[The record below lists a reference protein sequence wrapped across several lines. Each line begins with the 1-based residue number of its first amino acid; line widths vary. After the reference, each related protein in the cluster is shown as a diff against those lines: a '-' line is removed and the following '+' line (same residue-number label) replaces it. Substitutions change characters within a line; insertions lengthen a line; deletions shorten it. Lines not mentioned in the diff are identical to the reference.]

1 MAVERA
7 SAAETM
13 QRARAAGV
21 ELWVEGRRLRFRAPP
36 DALSPELREAL
47 REERDRIVTLLRSEA
62 ASTRTIG
69 AISANQ
75 QGLWLLSQLAPDSA
89 AYHVAA
95 SLRLEGAVV
104 PAILEEALQ
113 VVVDRH
119 ETLRTTYGERDSL
132 PVRVVTGHCPAH
144 VRLVEASTWSAA
156 QLDSAVTAD
165 YARPIDI
172 VGGPIFRATLYTQSE
187 HHHVLLLVIHHLA
200 VDGTSL
206 VLLIEELFGA
216 YAALASATPLPAR
229 EEAASYSEFV
239 EWQQAAMPD
248 ADDQRR
254 FWANVLTPPPPP
266 LELPTDRARAR
277 TPALRGSTVWRTLDP
292 STTSRL
298 RALARAEG
306 VTEYVLLLSF
316 WFVLLRRLS
325 GLADITVGTPVAGRP
340 AARFARTV
348 GDFVNMLPLRVR
360 DLQGV
365 AFRELVQHVRQ
376 VVLEAMARQDAPL
389 SSLMEEL
396 GARGEQAAGPPFRTL
411 FVVQD
416 FARSSSIARLFSA
429 HDSASVVF
437 GPLAVRQYPI
447 NQQEGQF
454 DLSLD
459 VWPRDE
465 ALLCCWRFDRDLF
478 ERATIERWT
487 DTFAALV
494 SSVLSDPSASI
505 DVVSV
510 LSSAEVAALDAW
522 NATTQA
528 YPEAAASVPALIAAQ
543 AARTP
548 AAVAVTAAD
557 GAYTY
562 AAVLARAEALA
573 ARLRAA
579 GVAPGDRVGVLV
591 PRGRDLVVAVLGVL
605 GSGAAYVP
613 LDPQFPAARLQYM
626 LADAGAVAVVGTAA
640 AAAAIAWAGPVVA
653 VDPGRA
659 MPGEGPV
666 APFTEV
672 APTALAYVIYTSG
685 STGQPKGVA
694 VSHGSVVNF
703 LRAMAEAPGLTAT
716 DVLLAVTTVTF
727 DIAGLEL
734 FLPLT
739 VGARVVIAAEA
750 EVGDPVALA
759 ARCEADGITVLQ
771 ATPATWKLLL
781 ASGWPGK
788 ADLRAFCGG
797 EALPESVAAALRPRV
812 ADLWNLYGPTE
823 TTIWSTAERLG
834 DQWTGGP
841 VLIGRPIANTT
852 CYVLDAAGQRVPIGV
867 PGELWIG
874 GAGVAAG
881 YWRREA
887 LTADRFRAS
896 PFRAGERIYGTGDLV
911 RMRADGRL
919 QHLGR
924 LDQQVKV
931 RGYRIELGE
940 VEARLRA
947 HPAVRDAVVVA
958 QAERLVA
965 YVVPRGESPDAP
977 PTVETLRAWLG
988 AALPA
993 YMLPAVV
1000 VLLDALPLTA
1010 NGKVDRKALP
1020 ATHAQVLA
1028 IPHARTVPASHIE
1041 LTLAQI
1047 WREILDVAEP
1057 CLEDSFFALGGH
1069 SLLAVRIVAAIRD
1082 RLGTEIPLLTVFEHP
1097 TLGALAVAVEQT
1109 VTPSGGNE
1117 SSSMGAVALETIEF

>member
-36 DALSPELREAL
+36 DALTPELREAL
-47 REERDRIVTLLRSEA
+47 REEREKIVTLLRSEA
-62 ASTRTIG
+62 ESTRTIG

-104 PAILEEALQ
+104 PALLEEALQ

-119 ETLRTTYGERDSL
+119 ETLRTTYGERESL
-132 PVRVVTGHCPAH
+132 PVRVVTGHCPADL
-144 VRLVEASTWSAA
+144 RLVDASTWSVA
-156 QLDSAVTAD
+156 QLEAAVTAD

-172 VGGPIFRATLYTQSE
+172 AAGPIFRATLYAQSK
-187 HHHVLLLVIHHLA
+187 HHHVLLLAIHHLA

-206 VLLIEELFGA
+206 VLLIEELFGT
-216 YAALASATPLPAR
+216 YAALASGTTLPAR
-229 EEAASYSEFV
+229 EEAASYGEFV
-239 EWQQAAMPD
+239 EWQQAAMPG
-248 ADDQRR
+248 AEDQRR

-376 VVLEAMARQDAPL
+376 VVLDAMARQDAPL
-389 SSLMEEL
+389 SSLMEDR

-465 ALLCCWRFDRDLF
+465 ELLCCWRFDRDLF

-494 SSVLSDPSASI
+494 RSVLSDPSASI

-510 LSSAEVAALDAW
+510 LSSAELAQLDAW
-522 NATTQA
+522 NGTTRDVPQA
-528 YPEAAASVPALIAAQ
+528 ESVPALIAAQ

-548 AAVAVTAAD
+548 EAVAVTAAD
-557 GAYTY
+557 GQYTY
-562 AAVLARAEALA
+562 AALLARAQAMA

-591 PRGRDLVVAVLGVL
+591 PRGRDLVVALLGVL
-605 GSGAAYVP
+605 GSGACYVP
-613 LDPQFPAARLQYM
+613 LDPQFPAVRLQYM
-626 LADAGAVAVVGTAA
+626 LDDAGAVALVGTASA
-640 AAAAIAWAGPVVA
+640 AAEIVWAGPVVE
-653 VDPGRA
+653 VDLDPDLG
-659 MPGEGPV
+659 MWDEGT
-666 APFTEV
+666 APLFTEV

-703 LRAMAEAPGLTAT
+703 LAAMAQAPGLTAT

-739 VGARVVIAAEA
+739 VGARVAIAAES

-797 EALPESVAAALRPRV
+797 EALPESLADALGPRV
-812 ADLWNLYGPTE
+812 GSLWNLYGPTE
-823 TTIWSTAERLG
+823 TTIWSTGER
-834 DQWTGGP
+834 WTGGP

-852 CYVLDAAGQRVPIGV
+852 CYVLDPAGQRVPIGV

-947 HPAVRDAVVVA
+947 HPEVRDAVVVA

-965 YVVPRGESPDAP
+965 YVVPRGESPSAAP
-977 PTVETLRAWLG
+977 TAETLRAWLG
-988 AALPA
+988 AVLPA
-993 YMLPAVV
+993 YMIPAVV
-1000 VLLDALPLTA
+1000 VPLDALPLTA

-1020 ATHAQVLA
+1020 AVNAQASAVA
-1028 IPHARTVPASHIE
+1028 HARTVPASHIE
-1041 LTLAQI
+1041 LTLAQM

-1109 VTPSGGNE
+1109 VTRSGGNE
-1117 SSSMGAVALETIEF
+1117 SSTMGAVALETIEF